1 MQNRWTAQEYAPDV
15 ILQVFSL
22 PKIASV
28 GTLSA
33 SVSIV
38 PNANCWGFYIMD
50 FSRSIGSLALIIT
63 VCTSLGAVVQPS
75 PQAALAM
82 MGAPHAKQNSKNNPS
97 PDSGEL
103 NAIDATGRDLG
114 KCPLKHT
121 SINAKVSGYVSR
133 VTVEQTFTNPYP
145 NTIEAIYTFP
155 LSDGGA
161 VNEMVMKIGPRT
173 VRGVIQSKD
182 EARQMY
188 ETAKRQGRIASL
200 LDQERTNIFTQ
211 SVANI
216 PPNETVKIEIK
227 YVEYLPYESGHYQ
240 FVFPMVVGPR
250 YIPGHP
256 IGKTGTGYANNTDRV
271 KDASKITPPVMAED
285 TRAGHDISLHLSLD
299 AGMPIQ
305 SIESK
310 LHKVT
315 IKKSTNSTADV
326 EISPSDSIPN
336 KDFVLDWK
344 VATDSIRPGYVAHK
358 TGNMGFFSVMLLP
371 PAQVTPAQIC
381 PRELNFIVDRSG
393 SQRGLPLQKARET
406 MLYILDRLNPNDT
419 FQVLSFSNST
429 ERLFK
434 EPMKVT
440 AQNASEAKKYVAA
453 LDADGGT
460 EMREAV
466 ETATATPAPENRLRI
481 FVLMTDGY
489 IGNDQEIIGMVK
501 QTRGVSRWFTFGT
514 GNSVNRML
522 IDGVAKAG
530 GGESDYVYLNSP
542 GEEVAKKF
550 FNKIS
555 SPVLTDVK
563 VKFNGVD
570 VADVQPAHIDDLWAQ
585 RPIYITGKYLTP
597 GTGSVT
603 IQGFSAGKPYT
614 STLPLQLPDKE
625 SVNEVLPSVW
635 ARTRVED
642 LMQLT
647 YAKSLTPI
655 VTEAKNIV
663 EKFGL
668 FYHLLTAYTSFVAID
683 DSKGRQNPTQQTVTV
698 GVEAPDG
705 VSLKKIFGTPGGG
718 QSNTGSLKLPA
729 EIGRV
734 EGPRDISMFQVEPT
748 VIDERHYTSGTA
760 ERHQKTSPTLPEG
773 APIPDTSINQP
784 PATGGQMA
792 QSSSVDKYTFFTS
805 GASYA
810 GAQRSKA
817 IGAGT
822 GAALGTAVGAISDS
836 GTGRGAWSGTAIGS
850 GSGIGIGAA
859 IGGGPGTASPL
870 SRKYAGSAR
879 GRKVESERTA
889 NAKVAF
895 ELQERLSET
904 DKTARLILKVKVE
917 NVDPATLAKIKTLAD
932 VRILESH
939 PGKNE
944 IIICAPAMAVSSLA
958 DLKGVLLVSSADN

>member
-1 MQNRWTAQEYAPDV
+1 
-15 ILQVFSL
+15 
-22 PKIASV
+22 
-28 GTLSA
+28 
-33 SVSIV
+33 
-38 PNANCWGFYIMD
+38 
-50 FSRSIGSLALIIT
+50 
-63 VCTSLGAVVQPS
+63 
-75 PQAALAM
+75 M
-82 MGAPHAKQNSKNNPS
+82 MGAPHAKQNRANNPP

-103 NAIDATGRDLG
+103 NVIDATGRELG

-155 LSDGGA
+155 LSDSGA
-161 VNEMVMKIGPRT
+161 VNEMLMKIGPRT

-227 YVEYLPYESGHYQ
+227 YVEYLSYESGHYQ

-250 YIPGHP
+250 YIPGNST
-256 IGKTGTGYANNTDRV
+256 GKTGTGFAHDTDRV
-271 KDASKITPPVMAED
+271 KDASKITPPVVAED

-299 AGMPIQ
+299 AGVPIQ

-315 IKKSTNSTADV
+315 IKKNTNTADV

-344 VATDSIRPGYVAHK
+344 VATDSIRPGYIAHK
-358 TGNMGFFSVMLLP
+358 TGNRGFFSVMLLP

-393 SQRGLPLQKARET
+393 SQHGLPLQKARET

-419 FQVLSFSNST
+419 FQVLSFSNGT

-434 EPMKVT
+434 EPMKV
-440 AQNASEAKKYVAA
+440 NAKNVADAKKYVAGLEA
-453 LDADGGT
+453 NGGT

-466 ETATATPAPENRLRI
+466 ETATAAPAPENRLRI

-530 GGESDYVYLNSP
+530 GGEPDYVYLNSP
-542 GEEVAKKF
+542 GDEVAKKF
-550 FNKIS
+550 FDKIS

-563 VKFNGVD
+563 VQFNGVD

-597 GTGSVT
+597 GVGSVT

-614 STLPLQLPDKE
+614 STLPINLPVND
-625 SVNEVLPSVW
+625 SVNEVLPAVW
-635 ARTRVED
+635 ARTRIEN
-642 LMQLT
+642 LMQLS

-655 VTEAKNIV
+655 VMEVKNIV
-663 EKFGL
+663 ERFGL

-683 DSKGRQNPTQQTVTV
+683 DSKERQNPTQQTVTV

-705 VSLKKIFGTPGGG
+705 VSLKKIVGTSGGTHP
-718 QSNTGSLKLPA
+718 NPVSLKLPA

-734 EGPRDISMFQVEPT
+734 ESPRDMNMFQVEPT
-748 VIDERHYTSGTA
+748 VIDERHYTSGRA

-773 APIPDTSINQP
+773 APIPDSDGGNYSSYRFSESISANNHP
-784 PATGGQMA
+784 LFKGGNEKYGVSTNMAGGVALSNFATGNGMA
-792 QSSSVDKYTFFTS
+792 S
-805 GASYA
+805 GGPSYS
-810 GAQRSKA
+810 GLQKRGA
-817 IGAGT
+817 IGVGT
-822 GAALGTAVGAISDS
+822 GAALGTAVGAISGS
-836 GTGRGAWSGTAIGS
+836 GVGRGAGRGAWSGTAIGA
-850 GSGIGIGAA
+850 GLGK
-859 IGGGPGTASPL
+859 ASPL
-870 SRKYAGSAR
+870 WRKGEQNWNKSDRAYSN
-879 GRKVESERTA
+879 KLS
-889 NAKVAF
+889 F
-895 ELQERLSET
+895 ELRERLSET
-904 DKTARLILKVKVE
+904 ADNAKLILKVKV
-917 NVDPATLAKIKTLAD
+917 DDLDQKLLARIKPLAD
-932 VRILESH
+932 VRILEQHLS
-939 PGKNE
+939 KNE
-944 IIICAPAMAVSSLA
+944 LTICAPAIAVNKIADIAGVALVASS
-958 DLKGVLLVSSADN
+958 DN